1 MHATTIESLEAGL
14 REYNTSEASRSVQKI
29 SAGISLVILALGFSL
44 IGLLSLIHGPLSG
57 DSLTFSATS
66 CVIGGWAG
74 LAAGS
79 IFFGAAFVYWRH
91 YE

>member
-1 MHATTIESLEAGL
+1 MHATTFESLEDDL
-14 REYNTSEASRSVQKI
+14 NEYTTSQVSRPVQKI

-44 IGLLSLIHGPLSG
+44 IGLLSLTRGPLVG
-57 DSLTFSATS
+57 DSLAFSPTS

-79 IFFGAAFVYWRH
+79 IFLGAAFVYWRRR
-91 YE
+91 